1 MTTKTWHFLPEFMKA
16 LEQQLKED
24 DLRWGDTWLL
34 RTREGQ
40 TERNIVTFR
49 DYFDKYEQVGTP
61 INWLKIAGNALICWI
76 RENHIGLFP
85 K

>member
-40 TERNIVTFR
+40 TE
-49 DYFDKYEQVGTP
+49 
-61 INWLKIAGNALICWI
+61 
-76 RENHIGLFP
+76 
-85 K
+85 